1 MIMVLF
7 NQSIMAKVGIWCWW
21 THMIGLLLFLTFWW
35 NHVYYIVDK
44 LWIFKVLTT
53 HKIVWNASLMSRLMI
68 EMRQFLFRK
77 GLYIYLTFLHSFYC
91 FTFLKPKGMD
101 SFILERNLFYS
112 ITFFTRLFASI
123 RKTYPQIA
131 FTLSLDGWFIEVKQK
146 LVVLTRKVFKCWMQ
160 KR

>member
-1 MIMVLF
+1 MYIILLMICDFL
-7 NQSIMAKVGIWCWW
+7 KVF
-21 THMIGLLLFLTFWW
+21 TS
-35 NHVYYIVDK
+35 
-44 LWIFKVLTT
+44 

-131 FTLSLDGWFIEVKQK
+131 FSVPLDRCFIEVKQK
-146 LVVLTRKVFKCWMQ
+146 LVVLTRKNLYIFDAKNMKYNKVMQ
-160 KR
+160 VVT

>member
-1 MIMVLF
+1 MINRLGRELAFDVDERIRFLSNF
-7 NQSIMAKVGIWCWW
+7 WC
-21 THMIGLLLFLTFWW
+21 
-35 NHVYYIVDK
+35 NNVCYIVDNF
-44 LWIFKVLTT
+44 WILKVLTT
-53 HKIVWNASLMSRLMI
+53 HKIIWNASLMSRLMI

-131 FTLSLDGWFIEVKQK
+131 FSVPLDRCFIEVKQK
-146 LVVLTRKVFKCWMQ
+146 LVVLTRKNL
-160 KR
+160 

>member
-1 MIMVLF
+1 
-7 NQSIMAKVGIWCWW
+7 
-21 THMIGLLLFLTFWW
+21 MIGQRNIMYIILLMFCDFL
-35 NHVYYIVDK
+35 
-44 LWIFKVLTT
+44 KVFTSN
-53 HKIVWNASLMSRLMI
+53 KMVWNASLMSRLMI

-131 FTLSLDGWFIEVKQK
+131 FFCSLRSMLYRGQTKAGCVDKKKSLYVWCKNYEI
-146 LVVLTRKVFKCWMQ
+146 
-160 KR
+160 